1 MAPGRHMQG
10 LSAKQWKAV
19 FFAACI
25 AASGACGSSSVS
37 RGIARTEEVYA
48 DTVDAAAAL
57 ETIGSGLT
65 SRYGGHDRHAWEQ
78 IYRQRRD
85 ELVSLLAK
93 LPHEGLP
100 RSDARAVAVMRRRI
114 ESLPA
119 SPEHAENSMKPAGR
133 CEDAQRRDLSYGA
146 LRDALYGCF
155 DVIGSAIEFEGG
167 QMTRG
172 SALDMLARVEQPGR
186 RKNLFLAI
194 APLWRAVNGN
204 NRLDSPYRR
213 LISMSAIE
221 AAKRGSPVDAA
232 GAAAGASSV
241 QVEGWLEE
249 ILEMWRQVSGNRA
262 VEPWD
267 YWYAGSE
274 ADRVLRAL
282 IPRESLRPLSERY
295 YRDLGADLDRLGVL
309 YDLDPH
315 PGKAPLAY
323 TDFASVGRLVHGE
336 WRPTVPRVSAG
347 YAQGS
352 LAGLNELIHEEGH
365 AVHYA
370 ALRTRPAFMD
380 VDELF
385 TEAFADVTSWNTYE
399 PRWQRKYLGR
409 EAPESASL
417 RSRYTGVVL
426 DAAWSL
432 FEIRMLRNPAAD
444 PNALWTEITSR
455 YLRIAPHP
463 EWSWWAL
470 RVQLVESPG
479 YMINY
484 GLGAVLTADMRQC
497 IRESLGP
504 FETGDARWYGWVTE
518 RLLRYGMER
527 ETAPLLREF
536 LGRSVT
542 PEALL
547 RDMRRLGDPRS

>member
-1 MAPGRHMQG
+1 LG
-10 LSAKQWKAV
+10 
-19 FFAACI
+19 
-25 AASGACGSSSVS
+25 
-37 RGIARTEEVYA
+37 
-48 DTVDAAAAL
+48 
-57 ETIGSGLT
+57 
-65 SRYGGHDRHAWEQ
+65 
-78 IYRQRRD
+78 
-85 ELVSLLAK
+85 
-93 LPHEGLP
+93 
-100 RSDARAVAVMRRRI
+100 
-114 ESLPA
+114 
-119 SPEHAENSMKPAGR
+119 
-133 CEDAQRRDLSYGA
+133 
-146 LRDALYGCF
+146 
-155 DVIGSAIEFEGG
+155 
-167 QMTRG
+167 
-172 SALDMLARVEQPGR
+172 
-186 RKNLFLAI
+186 
-194 APLWRAVNGN
+194 
-204 NRLDSPYRR
+204 
-213 LISMSAIE
+213 
-221 AAKRGSPVDAA
+221 
-232 GAAAGASSV
+232 
-241 QVEGWLEE
+241 
-249 ILEMWRQVSGNRA
+249 
-262 VEPWD
+262 
-267 YWYAGSE
+267 
-274 ADRVLRAL
+274 AL

-309 YDLDPH
+309 YDLDPR

-323 TDFASVGRLVHGE
+323 TDFASVGRLVGGV

-352 LAGLNELIHEEGH
+352 LAALNELIHEEGH

-417 RSRYTGVVL
+417 RSHYAGVAL

-484 GLGAVLTADMRQC
+484 GLGAVLTADMRQH

-504 FETGDARWYGWVTE
+504 FETGDPRWYGWVSG

-547 RDMRRLGDPRS
+547 RDMRRLGEPRG